1 MNKVYQNEIILD
13 LLNEA
18 MGNIK
23 QNFSIKDLE
32 SLSGIKAHTIRM
44 WEKRYGV
51 LQPERTETNIRTYGV
66 SGLQKIL
73 NIAFLNENGYK
84 ISRISNMSDKEI
96 SELVQ
101 RITTSKSNTN
111 RAVKSLKVAMMNFD
125 QPLFLK
131 TYDGLLENLTFGE
144 IYNQVF
150 IPLLHEIGVLWQAGT
165 ITPAH
170 EQFISTLIKQK
181 LFINIELLQKEQPS
195 KTDKIFVLFLPE
207 EEIHD
212 VGLFYANYEILLHG
226 YKVIFLGQSLPMED
240 LDYLSKI
247 FDNTIFVSYLTVKP
261 ENVEEYIDLFTNKIC
276 TSQQCEYWLLGRKAI
291 ELLDNNVSLPERVKA
306 FRNINDLT
314 LNL

>member
-1 MNKVYQNEIILD
+1 
-13 LLNEA
+13 

-32 SLSGIKAHTIRM
+32 SLSGVKAHTIRM

-66 SGLQKIL
+66 NGLQKIL

-84 ISRISNMSDKEI
+84 ISRISKMDDKEI

-131 TYDGLLENLTFGE
+131 IYDGLLENLTFGD

-150 IPLLHEIGVLWQAGT
+150 IPLLQEIGMLWQAGT

-181 LFINIELLQKEQPS
+181 LFINIEKLQKEQPS
-195 KTDKIFVLFLPE
+195 KTDKVFVLFLPE

-212 VGLFYANYEILLHG
+212 VGLFYANYEILSHG

-247 FDNTIFVSYLTVKP
+247 FNNAIFVSYLTVKP
-261 ENVEEYIDLFTNKIC
+261 ENVEEYINKFTEIIC
-276 TSQQCEYWLLGRKAI
+276 TAEQCEYWILGRKAG
-291 ELLDNNVSLPERVKA
+291 ELLDSDVKLPNRVRA
-306 FRNINDLT
+306 FRSINDLT

>member
-1 MNKVYQNEIILD
+1 
-13 LLNEA
+13 

-44 WEKRYGV
+44 WEKRYKV
-51 LQPERTETNIRTYGV
+51 LEPKRTETNIRTYGV
-66 SGLQKIL
+66 NGLQKIL

-84 ISRISNMSDKEI
+84 ISRISKMSDKDI
-96 SELVQ
+96 GELVQ

-125 QPLFLK
+125 QALFLR
-131 TYDGLLENLTFGE
+131 TYDGLLEHNTFRE
-144 IYNQVF
+144 IYNDVF
-150 IPLLHEIGVLWQAGT
+150 IPLLQEIGFLWQAGT

-181 LFINIELLQKEQPS
+181 LFINIEKLQFEKPS
-195 KTDKIFVLFLPE
+195 KTDKVFILFLPE
-207 EEIHD
+207 EEVHD
-212 VGLFYANYEILLHG
+212 VGLFYTNYELLLHG

-240 LDYLSKI
+240 LTYLSKL
-247 FDNTIFVSYLTVKP
+247 FDHTVFVSYLTVKP
-261 ENVEEYIDLFTNKIC
+261 ENIEVYLDRFTKNIC
-276 TSQQCEYWLLGRKAI
+276 TGEKCEYWLLGRKSNEII
-291 ELLDNNVSLPERVKA
+291 ESNYELPERVKA
-306 FRNINDLT
+306 FKNINELT

>member
-1 MNKVYQNEIILD
+1 
-13 LLNEA
+13 
-18 MGNIK
+18 MGHIK

-44 WEKRYGV
+44 WEKRYKV
-51 LQPERTETNIRTYGV
+51 LEPKRTETNIRTYSV
-66 SGLQKIL
+66 NGLQKIL

-84 ISRISNMSDKEI
+84 ISRISKMNNTEI
-96 SELVQ
+96 GELVQ
-101 RITTSKSNTN
+101 KITTSRSNTN

-131 TYDGLLENLTFGE
+131 TYSGLLEHNTFRE
-144 IYNQVF
+144 IYNDVF
-150 IPLLHEIGVLWQAGT
+150 IPLLREIGFLWQAGT

-181 LFINIELLQKEQPS
+181 LFINIEKLQSVKPS
-195 KTDKIFVLFLPE
+195 KTDKVFILFLPE

-212 VGLFYANYEILLHG
+212 VGLFYTNYELLLHG

-240 LDYLSKI
+240 LTYLSKL
-247 FDNTIFVSYLTVKP
+247 FDYTVFVSYLTVKP
-261 ENVEEYIDLFTNKIC
+261 ENIEEYLDRFTKSVCIDDK
-276 TSQQCEYWLLGRKAI
+276 CEYWLLGRKANEII
-291 ELLDNNVSLPERVKA
+291 EKGIVLPERVTVFEDIDK
-306 FRNINDLT
+306 LT

>member
-1 MNKVYQNEIILD
+1 
-13 LLNEA
+13 

-44 WEKRYGV
+44 WEKRYKV
-51 LQPERTETNIRTYGV
+51 LEPKRTDTNIRSYGV
-66 SGLQKIL
+66 NGLQKIL

-84 ISRISNMSDKEI
+84 ISRISKMSDTEI
-96 SELVQ
+96 NELVQ
-101 RITTSKSNTN
+101 KITTSRSNTN

-125 QPLFLK
+125 QALFLR
-131 TYDGLLENLTFGE
+131 TYDGLLEHNTFRE
-144 IYNQVF
+144 IYNDVF
-150 IPLLHEIGVLWQAGT
+150 IPLLREIGFLWQAGT

-181 LFINIELLQKEQPS
+181 LFLNIEKLQFEKPS
-195 KTDKIFVLFLPE
+195 KTDKVFILFLPE

-212 VGLFYANYEILLHG
+212 IGLFYTNYELLLHG

-240 LDYLSKI
+240 LSYLSKL
-247 FDNTIFVSYLTVKP
+247 FDHTVFVSYLTVKP
-261 ENVEEYIDLFTNKIC
+261 ENIEDYLNRFTENIC
-276 TSQQCEYWLLGRKAI
+276 TSDGCEYWLLGRKANEII
-291 ELLDNNVSLPERVKA
+291 EKNISLPNRVKA
-306 FRNINDLT
+306 FEDINQLT

>member
-1 MNKVYQNEIILD
+1 
-13 LLNEA
+13 

-44 WEKRYGV
+44 WEKRYNV
-51 LQPERTETNIRTYGV
+51 LKPKRTETNIRTYGV

-84 ISRISNMSDKEI
+84 ISRISKMNDKDI
-96 SELVQ
+96 GLLVQ
-101 RITTSKSNTN
+101 KITTSKSNFN

-125 QPLFLK
+125 QSLFLR
-131 TYDGLLENLTFGE
+131 TYNGLLEHNTFRD
-144 IYNQVF
+144 IYNDVF
-150 IPLLHEIGVLWQAGT
+150 ITLLKDIGFLWQAGT

-181 LFINIELLQKEQPS
+181 LFINIEKLQLQTPS
-195 KTDKIFVLFLPE
+195 KTDKVFVLFLPE

-212 VGLFYANYEILLHG
+212 IGLFYTNYELLLHG

-240 LDYLSKI
+240 LTYLSKL
-247 FDNTIFVSYLTVKP
+247 FDNTVFVSYLTVKP
-261 ENVEEYIDLFTNKIC
+261 ENLDIYLERFSENISTEDN
-276 TSQQCEYWLLGRKAI
+276 CEYWLLGRKANEII
-291 ELLDNNVSLPERVKA
+291 ESNYELPERVKA
-306 FRNINDLT
+306 FKDINHLT

>member
-1 MNKVYQNEIILD
+1 
-13 LLNEA
+13 

-44 WEKRYGV
+44 WEKRYKV
-51 LQPERTETNIRTYGV
+51 LEPKRTDTNIRTYSV
-66 SGLQKIL
+66 NGLQKIL

-84 ISRISNMSDKEI
+84 ISRISKMSDSDI
-96 SELVQ
+96 GNLVQ
-101 RITTSKSNTN
+101 RITTSKSNFN

-125 QPLFLK
+125 QSLFLR
-131 TYDGLLENLTFGE
+131 TYDGLLENNTFRE
-144 IYNQVF
+144 IYNDVF
-150 IPLLHEIGVLWQAGT
+150 IPLLQEIGFLWQAGT

-181 LFINIELLQKEQPS
+181 LFINIEKLQFEKPS
-195 KTDKIFVLFLPE
+195 KTDKVFVLFLPE

-212 VGLFYANYEILLHG
+212 IGLFYTNYELLLHG

-240 LDYLSKI
+240 LTYLSKL
-247 FDNTIFVSYLTVKP
+247 FDHTVFVSYLTVKP
-261 ENVEEYIDLFTNKIC
+261 ENLDEYLDRFTKNIC
-276 TSQQCEYWLLGRKAI
+276 IGDKCEYWLLGRKANEI
-291 ELLDNNVSLPERVKA
+291 LESDYDLPKRVKA
-306 FRNINDLT
+306 FQNINQLT

>member
-1 MNKVYQNEIILD
+1 
-13 LLNEA
+13 

-44 WEKRYGV
+44 WEKRYKV
-51 LQPERTETNIRTYGV
+51 LEPKRTETNIRSYGV
-66 SGLQKIL
+66 NGLQKIL

-84 ISRISNMSDKEI
+84 ISRISKMSDKEI
-96 SELVQ
+96 GELVQ
-101 RITTSKSNTN
+101 KITTSRSNTN

-125 QPLFLK
+125 QALFLK
-131 TYDGLLENLTFGE
+131 TYDGLLEHNTFRE
-144 IYNQVF
+144 IYNEVF
-150 IPLLHEIGVLWQAGT
+150 IPLLKEIGFLWQAGT

-181 LFINIELLQKEQPS
+181 LFLNIEKLQFEKPS
-195 KTDKIFVLFLPE
+195 KTDKVFILFLPE

-212 VGLFYANYEILLHG
+212 IGLFYTNYELLLHG

-240 LDYLSKI
+240 LSYLSKL
-247 FDNTIFVSYLTVKP
+247 FDYTVFVSYLTVKP
-261 ENVEEYIDLFTNKIC
+261 EDIEGYLDRFTKNIC
-276 TSQQCEYWLLGRKAI
+276 TSDHCEYWLLGRKANEII
-291 ELLDNNVSLPERVKA
+291 ENKIQLPDRIKA
-306 FRNINDLT
+306 FEDINQLT

>member
-1 MNKVYQNEIILD
+1 M
-13 LLNEA
+13 A
-18 MGNIK
+18 NIK

-44 WEKRYGV
+44 WEKRYKV
-51 LQPERTETNIRTYGV
+51 LEPKRTDTNIRTYGV

-84 ISRISNMSDKEI
+84 ISRISKMTDNEI
-96 SELVQ
+96 SELVK
-101 RITTSKSNTN
+101 RITTSKSNYN

-125 QPLFLK
+125 QSLFLK
-131 TYDGLLENLTFGE
+131 TYDGLLEHNTFRE
-144 IYNQVF
+144 IYNDVF
-150 IPLLHEIGVLWQAGT
+150 IPLLTDIGMLWQAGT

-181 LFINIELLQKEQPS
+181 LFINIEKLQFEKPS
-195 KTDKIFVLFLPE
+195 KTDKVFVLFLPE

-212 VGLFYANYEILLHG
+212 VGLFYTNYELLLHG

-240 LDYLSKI
+240 LTYLSKL
-247 FDNTIFVSYLTVKP
+247 FDNTVFVSYLTIKP
-261 ENVEEYIDLFTNKIC
+261 KNIDEYLERFTESIC
-276 TSQQCEYWLLGRKAI
+276 TGDKCEYWLLGRKAI
-291 ELLDNNVSLPERVKA
+291 EIIENDYTLPKRVRA
-306 FRNINDLT
+306 FKNINELT